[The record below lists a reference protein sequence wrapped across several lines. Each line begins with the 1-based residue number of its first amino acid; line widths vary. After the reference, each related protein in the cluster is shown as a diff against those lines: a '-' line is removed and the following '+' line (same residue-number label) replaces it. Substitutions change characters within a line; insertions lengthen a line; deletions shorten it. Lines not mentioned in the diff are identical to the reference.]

1 MPPSVVDLVAAYPP
15 PLLEKPSVV
24 APPCMTNAPH
34 AVLVAK
40 KPARFVTTG
49 GGKATSACTIFRAPV
64 VALTAREVKR

>member
-1 MPPSVVDLVAAYPP
+1 
-15 PLLEKPSVV
+15 
-24 APPCMTNAPH
+24 MTNAPH